1 MERIWPLRLALSGAA
16 WRRMSCGWAALLIAT
31 ALLAPVNP
39 AIGATASSSQVKFYD
54 GGFECYAGPLA
65 LHLPDTYRQLLALGK
80 VERTHD
86 LKTQVNRGSTTT
98 STTTQRALIFDGLTL
113 TVDLFSSEPDRY
125 LLAGAVITE
134 PRWQISGLRVGEPA
148 QLMLAAPGWPAP
160 PADGTW
166 EMQGD
171 GSHVLVAIRHRLIA
185 TITYDCEMP

>member
-1 MERIWPLRLALSGAA
+1 MERIWPMRLALCGAP
-16 WRRMSCGWAALLIAT
+16 RRGLSCGWAALLIGP

-39 AIGATASSSQVKFYD
+39 AAGAAAAASSQVKFYD
-54 GGFECYAGPLA
+54 GGFECYTGPLA

-80 VERTHD
+80 VQRTRD
-86 LKTQVNRGSTTT
+86 LKAQVNRGSTTT
-98 STTTQRALIFDGLTL
+98 QRALTFDGLTL

-160 PADGTW
+160 PADGSW

-171 GSHVLVAIRHRLIA
+171 GSHVLVAIRHGLIA